1 MNVPSSKGDL
11 LKATALANDP
21 RVIEGKKLFLA
32 ALKDHQQHCTTI
44 RPPDPAL
51 KRSYH
56 ELIALFNQWRGGN
69 LYYPFIGSGFG
80 HGALVE
86 LLDGSIKYDMISGIG
101 SHYLGHN
108 HPILVNSSLDAAL
121 SDTIMQG
128 NLQQNSDAV
137 KLCELLINTSK
148 MDHCILSSSGAMANE
163 NALKIAFQ
171 KKSPAN
177 RVLAFDHCFAGRTL
191 ALSQITDKPSY
202 REGLPANLSVDYI
215 PFFNY
220 QEPEESIYQSTKM
233 LKMHL
238 ERYPKQHAVLF
249 CELVQGEGGLYP
261 GSQLFFQSILQIA
274 REHNIVIIFDEVQTF
289 GRTPELFAFQHFN
302 LGEYAD
308 IVTIGKVS
316 QVCSTLYKNELKPR
330 QGLISQTFISSTS
343 AIQASIAI
351 IQHLLDEGFF
361 GPIGK
366 IVKIHQAFVSHFE
379 KLNKKYPGHLSDPY
393 GIGTMIAFTPFDGEL
408 KRTAKIAQDLF
419 EEGVIVFTAG
429 SHPSRIRLLPPA
441 GALTMEDIDQ
451 VMHIIET
458 VLKTHLTQRE
468 HSLE

>member
-1 MNVPSSKGDL
+1 MSLTSSVGP
-11 LKATALANDP
+11 LKANALANDP

-32 ALKDHQQHCTTI
+32 ALLDHQQQCTAI

-51 KRSYH
+51 KKTYH
-56 ELIALFNQWRGGN
+56 ELIALFNEYRGGN

-101 SHYLGHN
+101 VHYLGHN
-108 HPILVNSSLDAAL
+108 HPSLVKSSLDAAL

-128 NLQQNSDAV
+128 HLQQNNDA
-137 KLCELLINTSK
+137 LQLSELLINASK

-171 KKSPAN
+171 KKFPAN
-177 RVLAFDHCFAGRTL
+177 RILAFDHCFAGRTL

-202 REGLPANLSVDYI
+202 REGLPTNLFVDYI

-220 QEPEESIYQSTKM
+220 REPEESINQSTKM
-233 LKMHL
+233 LKIHL
-238 ERYPKQHAVLF
+238 ERYPKQHAVFF
-249 CELVQGEGGLYP
+249 CELIQGEGGIYP
-261 GSQLFFQSILQIA
+261 GSQEFFQSILQIA
-274 REHNIVIIFDEVQTF
+274 RDHDIVIIFDEVQSF
-289 GRTPELFAFQHFN
+289 GRTPELFAFQHFS
-302 LGEYAD
+302 LDEYAD

-316 QVCSTLYKNELKPR
+316 QVCSTLYKNVLKPR

-343 AIQASIAI
+343 AIRASTTI

-361 GPIGK
+361 GPTGK
-366 IVKIHQAFVSHFE
+366 IVKIHQAFVDHFE
-379 KLNKKYPGHLSDPY
+379 KLANKYPGQLSGPY
-393 GIGTMIAFTPFDGEL
+393 GIGTMIAFTPFDGEV
-408 KRTAKIAQDLF
+408 KRTAKFAQDLF

-429 SHPSRIRLLPPA
+429 SDPSRIRLLPPA

-451 VMHIIET
+451 VMHIIEI
-458 VLKTHLTQRE
+458 VLQRG
-468 HSLE
+468 